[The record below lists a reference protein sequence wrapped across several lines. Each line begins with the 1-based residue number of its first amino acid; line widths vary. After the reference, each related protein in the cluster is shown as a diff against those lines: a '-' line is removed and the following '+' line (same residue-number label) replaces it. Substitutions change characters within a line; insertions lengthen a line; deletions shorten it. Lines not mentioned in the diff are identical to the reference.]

1 VSNCVLT
8 FSTNK
13 SKVLGISI
21 SDFFS
26 STVWVFT
33 PLFMPP
39 DSGMIWAT
47 GNMTTCNVQGFM
59 VTLFVAAG
67 VLYQCMLQLQYL
79 LVIKYSWSQRRLRNI
94 ERYLHAF
101 PWSCG
106 LASAITNLVLKNY
119 NPANWDCWIAP
130 LPGDCT
136 SSFEIRQGNS
146 DLTETDCIRG
156 DNANIYQ
163 WLFFF
168 GPLWVCGVFCLFAM
182 FQVYTSVYK
191 AENRTRGSRL
201 SMNTEL
207 RMTMAVKHQSMT
219 YALAFFA
226 IWTIPTIVR
235 LIQLCGGSVHPITVV
250 LAGTFIGTQ
259 VRLL

>member
-1 VSNCVLT
+1 MLT

-13 SKVLGISI
+13 SEVLGISI

-163 WLFFF
+163 WVFFF
-168 GPLWVCGVFCLFAM
+168 GPLWVCGVFCLIAM

-207 RMTMAVKHQSMT
+207 RMTMEVKHQSMT

-235 LIQLCGGSVHPITVV
+235 LIQLCGGSVHPIIVV

-259 VRLL
+259 VKLL